1 MTIQQHESTEQAAL
15 AQRPDE
21 ITDTAVNEAIPV
33 ESAEPPISPDS
44 ATETPEQPHV
54 DESGPVEPVGE
65 IPVASLP
72 PVDELPSAQ
81 AVPVDEVVVHQAPE
95 PDAPLAEEA
104 PVDPTQ
110 PAPVDSVPAE
120 SGVEEAEDSSPVD
133 SVEETLPATAE
144 VSEADQVTDEPVP
157 SLGETPESEPL
168 ETNPVPDPVEASVS
182 ETADA
187 AFDQDVRETTELAL
201 AEEARHT
208 DFSQYSKAEFVALL
222 ETSLASLKSKEPTAA
237 DFKAIDATLREVKP
251 IFEQIKTDDRKAALA
266 EYEAGGETE
275 EEFAYKADAATLK
288 FDSLYGQL
296 RAERNRYFQN
306 LDKQKDQ
313 NFAVKTGL
321 LARLRTL
328 VEADEQNANSEKS
341 WAAFKAIQDEWKAAG
356 NIYSPHNETLWK
368 TYHALVDRYFSN
380 RDIYFELKELDR
392 KRNMQQKIE
401 LCEKVE
407 RLSQQAEEVPVTGAM
422 LNEASA
428 LFEEYKHVGPA
439 PREANEL
446 LWQRFK
452 AAMDLLY
459 GKKRGQLGASRE
471 QADEVYRLKADIAA
485 VAESLTTF
493 QSTSINEWNDKT
505 KDLLAVQDQWNA
517 VKGSMPREK
526 GREIS
531 QKFWA
536 DVKTFFRRKGEFF
549 RQLEAKRDENL
560 KAKLALCE
568 QVEALLEAGDTSA
581 DATNQVI
588 DVQKRWKVI
597 GHVPEKQRDKIFN
610 RFKAA
615 CDGFFERKR
624 GKSADTD
631 RQFDEN
637 LKLKTDLVSR
647 IEREAKS
654 GTTSLDQLNA
664 FKAQWAEIG
673 YVPRRDM
680 QPTQQRYIRAINLYV
695 SAIGKLSNRERE
707 QLVLES
713 EVAIARDETRGGNLY
728 QRENDLRR
736 RIQALE
742 NDISLTR
749 NNLEFFAR
757 SKNSEK
763 LRADFE
769 KKIAASEHELD
780 GLKHQLKVLRQVE
793 G

>member
-1 MTIQQHESTEQAAL
+1 MTIQQHESTEQVAL
-15 AQRPDE
+15 AQTPDE

-33 ESAEPPISPDS
+33 ESVEPPISPDS
-44 ATETPEQPHV
+44 AAETPEQPHV
-54 DESGPVEPVGE
+54 DEPRPVEPVSE

-72 PVDELPSAQ
+72 PVDELPQAE
-81 AVPVDEVVVHQAPE
+81 AVPVDEVAVPEAPGFDE
-95 PDAPLAEEA
+95 PLLEEA
-104 PVDPTQ
+104 PEDPTQ
-110 PAPVDSVPAE
+110 PAPGDSVPAE
-120 SGVEEAEDSSPVD
+120 SGVEEEAGSWPVD
-133 SVEETLPATAE
+133 LAEETPQAIAE
-144 VSEADQVTDEPVP
+144 VSEDTEVAEVTATPV
-157 SLGETPESEPL
+157 GGISEPEPP
-168 ETNPVPDPVEASVS
+168 ETSASPGQVEATVS
-182 ETADA
+182 ERADA

-222 ETSLASLKSKEPTAA
+222 ETALASLKSKEPTAA
-237 DFKAIDATLREVKP
+237 DFKAIDSTLREVKP
-251 IFEQIKTDDRKAALA
+251 LFEQIKADDRKAALA

-288 FDSLYGQL
+288 FESLYGQL

-313 NFAVKTGL
+313 NFAVKTAL
-321 LARLRTL
+321 LSRLRAL

-407 RLSQQAEEVPVTGAM
+407 RLAQQAEEVPVTGAM
-422 LNEASA
+422 LNDASA

-452 AAMDLLY
+452 GAMDLLY

-471 QADEVYRLKADIAA
+471 QAEEVYRLKADVAA
-485 VAESLTTF
+485 VAETLTTF

-505 KDLLAVQDQWNA
+505 KALLAVQDQWNA
-517 VKGSMPREK
+517 VKGSMPRDK

-549 RQLEAKRDENL
+549 RLLEAKRDENL
-560 KAKLALCE
+560 KAKTVLCE

-581 DATNQVI
+581 EATNQVI
-588 DVQKRWKVI
+588 EAQKRWKVV

-615 CDGFFERKR
+615 CDAFFERKR

-637 LKLKTDLVSR
+637 LKLKTDLVTR
-647 IEREAKS
+647 IERDAKS

-664 FKAQWAEIG
+664 FKAHWAEIG

-769 KKIAASEHELD
+769 KKIAASEQELD

>member
-1 MTIQQHESTEQAAL
+1 MTTQHHESTEQAAL
-15 AQRPDE
+15 AQSPDE

-33 ESAEPPISPDS
+33 EPAEPPISPES
-44 ATETPEQPHV
+44 ATQTPEQP
-54 DESGPVEPVGE
+54 
-65 IPVASLP
+65 
-72 PVDELPSAQ
+72 PVDEPGPIESVSETPVDSLPSVDKLPQAEVLPVEEI
-81 AVPVDEVVVHQAPE
+81 AVPGVPE
-95 PDAPLAEEA
+95 PNAPLAEEA
-104 PVDPTQ
+104 PEDPTQ
-110 PAPVDSVPAE
+110 PAPAE
-120 SGVEEAEDSSPVD
+120 TDGEEEEINPPVD
-133 SVEETLPATAE
+133 SVEERASPTA
-144 VSEADQVTDEPVP
+144 VSEADSSAEGNPQAAEEIPETGP
-157 SLGETPESEPL
+157 SPGQ
-168 ETNPVPDPVEASVS
+168 VEATVS

-187 AFDQDVRETTELAL
+187 AFDQEVRETTELAL

-208 DFSQYSKAEFVALL
+208 DYSQFSKAEFVALL
-222 ETSLASLKSKEPTAA
+222 ETTLASLKSKDPTAA

-251 IFEQIKTDDRKAALA
+251 LFEQIKADDRKEALA
-266 EYEAGGETE
+266 QYEAGGETE
-275 EEFAYKADAATLK
+275 EEFVYKADAATLK

-321 LARLRTL
+321 LSRLRAL

-407 RLSQQAEEVPVTGAM
+407 KISQQAEEITVTGAM

-459 GKKRGQLGASRE
+459 GKKRGQLGATRE
-471 QADEVYRLKADIAA
+471 QAEEVFRLKADIAA
-485 VAESLTTF
+485 VAETLTTF
-493 QSTSINEWNDKT
+493 QSTSINDWNDKT
-505 KDLLAVQDQWNA
+505 KALLAVQDQWNA

-581 DATNQVI
+581 EATNQVI
-588 DVQKRWKVI
+588 EVQKRWKAI
-597 GHVPEKQRDKIFN
+597 GHVPEKQRDKLFN
-610 RFKAA
+610 RFKAG
-615 CDGFFERKR
+615 CDAFFERKR
-624 GKSADTD
+624 GKGADTD
-631 RQFDEN
+631 RQFEEN
-637 LKLKTDLVSR
+637 LKLKTDLMAR

-654 GTTSLDQLNA
+654 GSTSLDQLNA

-680 QPTQQRYIRAINLYV
+680 QPTQQRYIRAINQYV

-713 EVAIARDETRGGNLY
+713 EVAIARDETKGGNLY

-736 RIQALE
+736 KIQTIE

-769 KKIAASEHELD
+769 KKIAASEHELE